1 MAKYV
6 HKAKWVS
13 STGSLS
19 TIYTQAGAVY
29 HDDLDY
35 ALVNMNSLLNNMG
48 TTYDHPSEH
57 PTTNIELVQ
66 SSHPERFLVVE
77 LHIIDSGVFGNDT
90 PVLIDENFFVVDL
103 IRTIENYWQDS
114 ATFNIQIE
122 DRV

>member
-6 HKAKWVS
+6 HKAKWVN

-48 TTYDHPSEH
+48 TTYDTGGG
-57 PTTNIELVQ
+57 TTNIELVK

>member
-57 PTTNIELVQ
+57 PTTNIELVK